1 MIAFFQ
7 GIADAFSVLGQ
18 FLVAFFSSIL
28 DFFSFLSTGMRFVNQ
43 FLEYL
48 PTELVAIAGVVVSLS
63 LLFAIIGRI

>member
-1 MIAFFQ
+1 MIEFFQ
-7 GIADAFSVLGQ
+7 GIANAFSVLGQ
-18 FLVAFFSSIL
+18 FLVAFFNSIL
-28 DFFSFLSTGMRFVNQ
+28 DFFHFLSTGMLFVNQ